1 MSPLGFLRRLVV
13 IRRMRSA
20 QRAVL
25 RNSTGEGLEAAL
37 ADWSRSLRDPT
48 GYYLDCFRYFHDG
61 LPEEVRV
68 HREWFASARRGF
80 GEDAFH
86 TMWALLFGRWRIVD
100 YVEIGVYR
108 GQTLSLAALLQ
119 RRAGIKGN
127 VTGISPF
134 EAVGDSLSRYP
145 QGIDYQTDTLANFAH
160 FQLPP
165 PRLIKAYSTD
175 PEAVEVIRKGPWDC
189 VYIDGNH
196 DYEIVQADW
205 KASSEGVRP
214 GGLIVLDD
222 AALGTDFEP
231 PPFATKGHPGPSRLA
246 DEIDQGRFPEIL
258 RVGHDRVFQR
268 RE

>member
-13 IRRMRSA
+13 THRIRSA
-20 QRAVL
+20 QREVL

-37 ADWSRSLRDPT
+37 ADWSRSLHDPT
-48 GYYLDCFRYFHDG
+48 GYYLDCFRYFHHR

-68 HREWFASARRGF
+68 HREWFASGRGF

-86 TMWALLFGRWRIVD
+86 TMWAMLFEKLRIVD
-100 YVEIGVYR
+100 YLEIGVYR
-108 GQTLSLAALLQ
+108 GQVLTLAALLQ
-119 RRAGIKGN
+119 RRGGIKGN

-134 EAVGDSLSRYP
+134 EAAGDSVTRYP
-145 QGIDYQTDTLANFAH
+145 RGIDYLADTRANFAH

-165 PRLIKAYSTD
+165 ARLIKAYSTD
-175 PEAVEVIRKGPWDC
+175 PKAVEVIRKGPWDC

-205 KASSEGVRP
+205 KASCEGVRP
-214 GGLIVLDD
+214 TGVIVLDD

-231 PPFATKGHPGPSRLA
+231 PAFATKGHPGPSRLA
-246 DEIDQGRFPEIL
+246 GEIDQERFPEIL
-258 RVGHDRVFQR
+258 RVGHNRVFQR